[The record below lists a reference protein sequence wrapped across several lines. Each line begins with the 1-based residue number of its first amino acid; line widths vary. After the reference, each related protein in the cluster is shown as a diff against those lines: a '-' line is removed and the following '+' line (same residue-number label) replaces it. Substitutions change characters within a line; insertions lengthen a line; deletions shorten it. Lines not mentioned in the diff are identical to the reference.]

1 MMRAMAWTLTCL
13 LMAALLATAGVIVP
27 AQAQS
32 PGPAQAPAS
41 SPLKPPPL
49 AVPPP
54 QPAAASAV
62 QGGASSQAVGNATKP
77 PVDRNAAA
85 RRSVRIF
92 PPEKLAE
99 LEGPDRELW
108 QKPDQ
113 IMDALAIADG
123 SVVADLGAG
132 GGWFTVRLARRVGP
146 HGIVFAQDIQEQM
159 LESIERRMQRE
170 GLRNVRTVLGQPDD
184 PRLPRQVQATLIVDV
199 YHEVENQ
206 VELLRNI
213 RESLAPNGRLGIVEF
228 RKDGVGPGPPMD
240 ERVDESVVIANA
252 ETAGLRLIR
261 RETFLPYQYL
271 LVFGRE

>member
-1 MMRAMAWTLTCL
+1 MMRAIAWRLTCL
-13 LMAALLATAGVIVP
+13 LTAALLAHGGAVP
-27 AQAQS
+27 AQAQ
-32 PGPAQAPAS
+32 PVTS
-41 SPLKPPPL
+41 SPSSP
-49 AVPPP
+49 
-54 QPAAASAV
+54 ST
-62 QGGASSQAVGNATKP
+62 QGGGTSSQAVGTAVKP
-77 PVDRNAAA
+77 PVDRSAAA

-252 ETAGLRLIR
+252 EAAGLRLIR